1 MRAIEFEIIKRGPG
15 LMRAGVIHTPHGD
28 IETPSFSVAA
38 TKAAVKAL
46 SVDDVRALGG
56 QSVLANTYHLI
67 LQPGVEIVEQA
78 GGLAKFMNW
87 SGPTFTDSGGF
98 QIFSLGMAYDRGLKE
113 TVKSASINHGG
124 RVKITDEG
132 VKFRSHIDGSQL
144 EMTPESSMRAQHA
157 IGADIHMAF
166 DQLTSPTAPRA
177 EIEIAMRRT
186 HLWADRCLV
195 EHERLNQEHTKN
207 GQPLQALY
215 GVVQGAHETDL
226 RRESAEFMASRDFDG
241 YGIGGVFKTEEIEP
255 FVGLVNQIL
264 PENKPRHL
272 LGMGAHPMDLFLG
285 VENGIDTFDCVAPT
299 RQARNGALYT
309 HAGRLNILNVANK
322 TDFSPID
329 SDCDCPVCR
338 AGYTRAYLHH
348 LFKSNEILAA
358 MLTSQHNEYFVV
370 NLTKQIRQSLLDGN
384 YDEFKQ
390 EFLAKYLNSR

>member
-15 LMRAGVIHTPHGD
+15 LMRAGVIHTPHSD

-384 YDEFKQ
+384 CDEFKQ

>member
-1 MRAIEFEIIKRGPG
+1 MRAIEFEIINHGPD
-15 LMRAGVIHTPHGD
+15 LARVGVIHTPHGD

-46 SVDDVRALGG
+46 SVDDVESLGG
-56 QSVLANTYHLI
+56 QSVLANTYHLV
-67 LQPGVEIVEQA
+67 LQPGVEVVEQA

-87 SGPTFTDSGGF
+87 HGPTFTDSGGF

-113 TVKSASINHGG
+113 TVKSAPVKNNG

-144 EMTPESSMRAQHA
+144 KMTPESSMQAQHA

-166 DQLTSPTAPRA
+166 DQLISPTAPRA
-177 EIEIAMRRT
+177 EIKAAMRRT
-186 HLWADRCLV
+186 HSWANRCLV
-195 EHERLNQEHTKN
+195 EHKKLNQEHVKN
-207 GQPLQALY
+207 DRPLQALY

-226 RRESAEFMASRDFDG
+226 RCESAEFMAERDFDG
-241 YGIGGVFKTEEIEP
+241 FGIGGVFKTEEIEP
-255 FVGLVNQIL
+255 FVGLVNRIL
-264 PENKPRHL
+264 PDNKPRHL

-309 HAGRLNILNVANK
+309 HAGRLNILNATNKAN
-322 TDFSPID
+322 FAPID
-329 SDCDCPVCR
+329 SECNCPVCR

-358 MLTSQHNEYFVV
+358 MLASQHNEYFVV
-370 NLTKQIRQSLLDGN
+370 NLTKQIRQSLLNNN

-390 EFLAKYLNSR
+390 KFLIEYLNSR